1 MGLLDG
7 FTSDGNVDMKHTEYY
22 KLMRE
27 AAKAE
32 LMENAARCNVPHE
45 YIREM
50 LTGKMEAPEILPEV
64 EAHPD
69 YEVENMITSARRFLR
84 MLPDEERLAKGVET
98 LKNIVELA
106 ERERLNEIILE
117 NAEKLKARDAAGEKK
132 KPEKWSCETC
142 VNNTMRET
150 FTAGECETCEDGSH
164 YEAIDGTGQQ
174 DQDPD
179 GEKEDGSHGN
189 E

>member
-32 LMENAARCNVPHE
+32 LM
-45 YIREM
+45 
-50 LTGKMEAPEILPEV
+50 
-64 EAHPD
+64 
-69 YEVENMITSARRFLR
+69 
-84 MLPDEERLAKGVET
+84 
-98 LKNIVELA
+98 
-106 ERERLNEIILE
+106 E

-164 YEAIDGTGQQ
+164 YEAIDGTRQQ
-174 DQDPD
+174 GKDQD